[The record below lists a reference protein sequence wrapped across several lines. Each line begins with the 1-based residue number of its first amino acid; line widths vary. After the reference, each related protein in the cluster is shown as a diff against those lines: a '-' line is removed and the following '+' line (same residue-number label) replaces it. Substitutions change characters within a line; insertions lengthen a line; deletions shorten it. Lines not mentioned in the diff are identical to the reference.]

1 MSNNQKR
8 EYRFLT
14 SQVRAKSGTKPG
26 ISGYAARYGKATMIE
41 PGLREIINKG
51 AFTQTVKRKDSCIAC
66 FNHDESK
73 ILGRVSAGT
82 LRLRDDSDGLYFD
95 CDTPDTSYANDLL
108 ESIRRG
114 DIAECSFG
122 FYLDPDGDDFSKDA
136 DGTILRQI
144 RSCSVFDVSPV
155 TNPAYGGGV
164 TSVAARSRAQFPD
177 GLPFSEARMKEAT
190 SRVSVPT
197 ISGEAFDP
205 EIAQRAARLALERL
219 KF

>member
-8 EYRFLT
+8 EFRFLT
-14 SQVRAKSGTKPG
+14 SQVRAKPGTKPG
-26 ISGYAARYGKATMIE
+26 ISGFAARYGKATMIE
-41 PGLREIINKG
+41 PGLREIIKRG

-82 LRLRDDSDGLYFD
+82 LRLRDDSEGLFFD
-95 CDTPDTSYANDLL
+95 CDTPDTSYAQDLL

-114 DIAECSFG
+114 DISECSFG
-122 FYLDPDGDDFSKDA
+122 FYLDPDGDEFSKDA

-190 SRVSVPT
+190 NRVFVPST
-197 ISGEAFDP
+197 HVELFDGES
-205 EIAQRAARLALERL
+205 AQRAAFVTLQKIKL
-219 KF
+219 